1 MTDQIA
7 KANGL
12 IMRILKREIK
22 IFRLKFAVYKV
33 RYHQIKRINIIC
45 KIISQRGNKKMLEL
59 KILKKIICKKTK

>member
-33 RYHQIKRINIIC
+33 RYHKIKRINIIC
-45 KIISQRGNKKMLEL
+45 NIISQRGNKKMLEL